1 MAPRSFDT
9 VSDLLQNTINLSTTS
24 QSEADGELAW
34 LRKRLENE
42 RRELR
47 SRSVKH
53 EARAKDGASRHARTV
68 AQQTFADSGVQGG
81 KENTPHST
89 SPGTRLHEVCFALD
103 MHVSRAVWPGSF
115 QVVSRK
121 GSTRKRSP
129 FSQLRFCFTC
139 FKKNMNAP
147 RPSEHPPVRGKA
159 QPQGFYCRADL
170 KGGRI
175 LGLGLGVI
183 YNTVEGCHIGAS
195 LDLFFFVPISTA

>member
-1 MAPRSFDT
+1 MLHVPIAPRSFDT
-9 VSDLLQNTINLSTTS
+9 VSDLLQNTIDLSTKS

-53 EARAKDGASRHARTV
+53 EAGAKDGAPRHAPTV
-68 AQQTFADSGVQGG
+68 AQPTFADSGVQGG

-89 SPGTRLHEVCFALD
+89 SPGTHSHKVCFALE

-121 GSTRKRSP
+121 GST
-129 FSQLRFCFTC
+129 
-139 FKKNMNAP
+139 
-147 RPSEHPPVRGKA
+147 
-159 QPQGFYCRADL
+159 
-170 KGGRI
+170 
-175 LGLGLGVI
+175 
-183 YNTVEGCHIGAS
+183 
-195 LDLFFFVPISTA
+195 